1 MAKSKHK
8 KYSKQSLNIINK
20 GYSETGASYTR
31 KATKGFTAQSGSPNE
46 DINYN
51 NQTLRERARVLCMSG
66 GLASSAVKTNRTNVI
81 GCGLILKSAVDQD
94 VLGLTPEEAK
104 AWQDNTEK
112 EFALWAEDKHHCD
125 AIGMNDYY
133 KIQQLV
139 FYSTVLNGDCFTFLQ
154 HDESNVSKMRPYS
167 LKLNVVEADRIQTPT
182 DSSGSGVTTVTDG
195 INSDNNN
202 DIYDGIEV
210 DKNGKVVAYHVR
222 NTYRNEWSKKSPSWA
237 RVEVLGKKTGLP
249 NVIQTMVDVERPGQL
264 RGASYLAPV
273 IEMLLQI
280 RRYTDAE
287 LMAAVVESLFT
298 AFIKTEA
305 RTDEMPFNTVD
316 QGEAP
321 IDLSDDEYEM
331 GPGNI
336 NILKPGEDVTFADP
350 KRPAGGFQ
358 SFIEA
363 VAMQIG
369 ATLEVSN
376 EILLKKFNSS
386 YSAARAA
393 LLEFWKVVKMRR
405 EWFVSDFCRPTYE
418 VFVFEAVARGRIK
431 APGFFDDPIK
441 RQAWLGAEFI
451 GPPPGT
457 LDPVKEIT
465 AEILSCENGFSTRAD
480 STIRL
485 NGSEFNKNVVA
496 LKGENEMLSNATT
509 LTPDVKKVVM
519 ETVKDAIVGEKNNG
533 QKQNES

>member
-31 KATKGFTAQSGSPNE
+31 KTTKGFTAQSGSPNE

-167 LKLNVVEADRIQTPT
+167 FKLNVVEADRIQTPT

-195 INSDNNN
+195 INRNNNN

-222 NTYRNEWSKKSPSWA
+222 NTYRNEWSKKSPSWE

-264 RGASYLAPV
+264 RGVSYLAPV

-509 LTPDVKKVVM
+509 LTPDVKEVVM

>member
-1 MAKSKHK
+1 MAKSNHK

-195 INSDNNN
+195 INRDNNN

-222 NTYRNEWSKKSPSWA
+222 NTYRNEWSKKSPSWE

-509 LTPDVKKVVM
+509 LTPDVKEVVM